1 MQYYC
6 YVCSM
11 DDVKGK
17 VRDIIAREV
26 DNIKGKGIESRVEC
40 FACHVMYAVVHE
52 CNIDEATAA
61 DMLSQVLSEDSVLNE
76 RFIQAIEYLHLY
88 SRARAL
94 WFYSKDRVEK
104 DAYLAMHVRNAIA
117 EIEYEAK
124 EYGNDAVLRRL
135 MLSYLS
141 TYIAQVIGMDLHAS
155 TEELYYMLR
164 KRNELEE
171 EIKKVLKIKKR

>member
-1 MQYYC
+1 
-6 YVCSM
+6 M
-11 DDVKGK
+11 DAKSK

-26 DNIKGKGIESRVEC
+26 GSKSIDTKVEC
-40 FACHVMYAVVHE
+40 FACHVMYTVMRE
-52 CNIDEATAA
+52 CNMDEATA
-61 DMLSQVLSEDSVLNE
+61 DLLSQVLSEDSALNE

-117 EIEYEAK
+117 EIEHEAR
-124 EYGNDAVLRRL
+124 EYGNDTVLRRL
-135 MLSYLS
+135 LLSYLS

-164 KRNELEE
+164 KNGELEE
-171 EIKKVLKIKKR
+171 EIKRILRKIITNE